1 MSGSNHDDP
10 AEPPANET
18 PETPSRWWIAAITFF
33 VGVVVGVV
41 AVGLLSAGKQDFD
54 RTAGDG
60 SSPGATSA
68 APSGLE
74 TSGVTGSAVV
84 NVACLRVINE
94 AQDAYT
100 TLTEVD
106 QAATDVDLQQLD
118 DIVRRL
124 QPIERRLRT
133 DLQDCRVKTT
143 IDRGPSRGTP
153 VSPSPPTATPTR

>member
-1 MSGSNHDDP
+1 MSGSNHDDR
-10 AEPPANET
+10 AEPPTSET
-18 PETPSRWWIAAITFF
+18 PETPSRWWIAAITFV

-41 AVGLLSAGKQDFD
+41 AVGVLSAGKQDFG
-54 RTAGDG
+54 RTAQDG

-68 APSGLE
+68 APSGVE
-74 TSGVTGSAVV
+74 TAGVTGSAVV

-94 AQDAYT
+94 AQDVYT
-100 TLTEVD
+100 ILTEVH
-106 QAATDVDLQQLD
+106 QAVTDVDLQQLD

-153 VSPSPPTATPTR
+153 VSPPAPTATHTR